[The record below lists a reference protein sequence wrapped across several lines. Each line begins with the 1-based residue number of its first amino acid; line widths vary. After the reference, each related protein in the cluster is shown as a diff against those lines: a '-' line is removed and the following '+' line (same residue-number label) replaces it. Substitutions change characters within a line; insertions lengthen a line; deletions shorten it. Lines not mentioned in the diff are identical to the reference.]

1 MKTHYSK
8 LFAAAL
14 ALLVAAG
21 SLRAD
26 ILVYHA
32 KLDGP
37 SEAPPNASPGV
48 GWATVRIDT
57 DTGDIRIRAGFSGL
71 QGTTTAA
78 HIHGP
83 TLDPLLGTASVMTQT
98 PAFFGFPLGVTQG
111 TFDQTYNLLDSG
123 FYRPG
128 FLAIFNGDAAAASQ
142 AFLASLKDEKAY
154 FNVHS
159 TVFGGGEIRG
169 FFQAPDGGATLA
181 LLSLS
186 LAGMGGVRRWLRSR
200 G

>member
-1 MKTHYSK
+1 MNTHYSK

-21 SLRAD
+21 SAHAE
-26 ILVYHA
+26 ILTYHA

-37 SEAPPNASPGV
+37 SEAPPNASPGT

-57 DTGDIRIRAGFSGL
+57 DTGDIRIWAGFSGL

-98 PAFFGFPLGVTQG
+98 PAFVGFPLGVTQG
-111 TFDQTYNLLDSG
+111 TFDQTYDLLDPG
-123 FYRPG
+123 FYRTG
-128 FLAIFNGDAAAASQ
+128 FLA
-142 AFLASLKDEKAY
+142 AFLPL
-154 FNVHS
+154 
-159 TVFGGGEIRG
+159 
-169 FFQAPDGGATLA
+169 
-181 LLSLS
+181 
-186 LAGMGGVRRWLRSR
+186 
-200 G
+200 